1 MQLNVRKVG
10 LVVALAATAL
20 AFGRSLGRA
29 TVVLGPVADVSAVR
43 SDLDTYDDARLMRDL
58 RDELNDVL
66 EQVED
71 DDADLETLAELI
83 LDAFGDDGDT
93 GAETD
98 ISLEDLEAEMAEAGT
113 SLEAV
118 IAGALGMG
126 VSDAGGSVSTHTVPM
141 IIRASREVGVEM
153 QSDHPRTRPLLE
165 RVAVRA
171 RNTVRQAKSAL
182 ASGTSGV

>member
-1 MQLNVRKVG
+1 MQRNVRSVG
-10 LVVALAATAL
+10 LVVALSAVAL
-20 AFGRSLGRA
+20 AFGRSDVRA
-29 TVVLGPVADVSAVR
+29 TSALGPAADVRVVR

-66 EQVED
+66 EEVED
-71 DDADLETLAELI
+71 DDADLETLAGLI

-98 ISLEDLEAEMAEAGT
+98 ISLEDLEAEMEEAET

-118 IAGALGMG
+118 IAGALGIG
-126 VSDAGGSVSTHTVPM
+126 VSDAGGSVSTHAVPM
-141 IIRASREVGVEM
+141 LIRASRGVGVEM
-153 QSDHPRTRPLLE
+153 QSDHPRTRTLLE
-165 RVAVRA
+165 RTAVRT
-171 RNTVRQAKSAL
+171 RNTVRQAKGEL